1 MTLNSKE
8 KPMPK
13 RIKVAPAIVNERLQV
28 SVHTLMMASDCRTR
42 LLLRLADLRDIGLPV
57 PGAVLSMEAGK
68 WGHVAMAAW
77 LNGND
82 WRQAIEPYKVQ
93 SDEMAISEDR
103 RGHANLAAVIGEVVA
118 RYPLERLPFELLSPS
133 TTEVSFVAP
142 LGEVDGIPVDLIG
155 YIDKLIADKRTGL
168 KMPLEHKFTGK
179 LDDAFVRRF
188 AA

>member
-142 LGEVDGIPVDLIG
+142 LGEIRDAAGKGVVVPVDLIG
-155 YIDKLIADKRTGL
+155 YIDKLVADKRTGL

-179 LDDAFVRRF
+179 LD
-188 AA
+188 